1 MNIKTRAISLRW
13 KALNFMGYSGRLT
26 SPSASTLA
34 TSMGAILMDAN
45 NRVMR
50 IMKMVMAISYDAG

>member
-1 MNIKTRAISLRW
+1 MNIKTRAMTLRC
-13 KALNFMGYSGRLT
+13 KALNFMDYFGRLT
-26 SPSASTLA
+26 SPSASTLS

-50 IMKMVMAISYDAG
+50 IIKMVIAISYCAG